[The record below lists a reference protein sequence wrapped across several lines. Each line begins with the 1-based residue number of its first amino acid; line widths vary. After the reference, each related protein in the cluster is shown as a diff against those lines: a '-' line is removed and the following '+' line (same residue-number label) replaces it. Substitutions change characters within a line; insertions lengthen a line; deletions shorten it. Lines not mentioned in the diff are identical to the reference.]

1 VSATSDARP
10 LESPAPPWVH
20 VLVGDADAALPAL
33 PPGFVQRVV
42 DGRRCGTKRRC
53 LAELARAFACPPYF
67 GGTWD
72 ALEDCL
78 TDLEWLPGAGYR
90 LLIRDADR
98 LLPRDADGY
107 ATLVA
112 LLGDVGRAWGT
123 AATGHPGRAAVPFH
137 TILIVPAR
145 RLAARANWGAPR
157 LAP

>member
-1 VSATSDARP
+1 MSATSDDRP

-20 VLVGDADAALPAL
+20 LLVGEDDAALPAL

-90 LLIRDADR
+90 LLIRAADR

-137 TILIVPAR
+137 TILVVPAR
-145 RLAARANWGAPR
+145 RLAARADWGAPR